1 MSLLWVLHDV
11 LSELLLVLRIACE
24 ALRQVEFLAQLRHKI
39 DYFTALGQGEKWLL
53 RVQTSDTVL
62 GFKILS

>member
-24 ALRQVEFLAQLRHKI
+24 ALWQVEFLAQLRHQI
-39 DYFTALGQGEKWLL
+39 DYFTTLGQGEKWLL

-62 GFKILS
+62 GFKILC